1 LWTRTRIVKVAWSV
15 TKMRLSEVIDD
26 LYDRVLSCQADQ
38 DEEPV
43 YDEDVDVEE
52 EDNFPEDEE

>member
-1 LWTRTRIVKVAWSV
+1 MKVAWSV

-52 EDNFPEDEE
+52 EDDFPEDEE